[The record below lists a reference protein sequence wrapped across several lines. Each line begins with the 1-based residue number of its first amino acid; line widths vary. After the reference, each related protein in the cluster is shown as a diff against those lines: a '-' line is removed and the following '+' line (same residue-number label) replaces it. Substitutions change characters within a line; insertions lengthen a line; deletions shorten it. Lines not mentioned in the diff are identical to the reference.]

1 MGGWRG
7 AGRAVAGADRMAPR
21 PADRASRE
29 SGRAD
34 QSPQIACCP
43 RIAHRYQPPPY
54 VSFCRMKGLSHPAQS
69 MGATLT
75 PAASAERATTE
86 RRRGYSP
93 RLSALPG
100 PARQVVDRRFSR
112 SGNTPWRSAAC
123 PAQDA
128 RGHSAS
134 RGGIEPPHS
143 PSGEARSA
151 ATTGRRH
158 KTALAA
164 IRDACSAPPGETC
177 TATTTRGG
185 EYPSPP
191 ASDEARKRVRLRD

>member
-1 MGGWRG
+1 
-7 AGRAVAGADRMAPR
+7 MAPR
-21 PADRASRE
+21 PADCASRE
-29 SGRAD
+29 SVRAD
-34 QSPQIACCP
+34 ESPQIACCQ
-43 RIAHRYQPPPY
+43 RIPHRYQPPPY

-93 RLSALPG
+93 RPSALPG
-100 PARQVVDRRFSR
+100 PTRQVMDRRFSR
-112 SGNTPWRSAAC
+112 PGSTPWRSAAC

-128 RGHSAS
+128 RGGSAS

-151 ATTGRRH
+151 ATTGRQH

-185 EYPSPP
+185 AYPSPP